1 MVETNGAPDARGRRA
16 RERRIRDARKKK
28 LFPRR
33 RVRRRVATRHRRSVR
48 RCVTGRAIA
57 RFDRSRVVDLP
68 HSRRLGNGRSRAWTI
83 IRDDARATTTRDD
96 ATRDATRDNKIKSH
110 RSRRLARHRASRS
123 SPFDRSIHPSARIRA
138 TSPAVVRPARTTVDI
153 PRADCASHARGKS
166 IDTHVRPGGSPSH
179 YFDDVKCYLF
189 RVDNTVSRIND
200 PRLWT
205 LCTMVDP
212 VHDTERHPQRRA
224 RPGSLARALDRS
236 IVRSIDRNRIAADY
250 VARRERSDVA
260 ERPARG
266 VRERKGTRASER
278 ANARTRRDGATA
290 IDRAIDCL
298 ISRDRMGWMITHRTG
313 GATRAGCV
321 REDRARERMRG
332 GDDRGARRG
341 ARSRGRVDVGVG
353 WSIGGGLIFG
363 IATLDRRLTTS
374 FRR

>member
-138 TSPAVVRPARTTVDI
+138 RPRRRSSGPPARRLIFHVQT
-153 PRADCASHARGKS
+153 AR
-166 IDTHVRPGGSPSH
+166 H
-179 YFDDVKCYLF
+179 
-189 RVDNTVSRIND
+189 
-200 PRLWT
+200 
-205 LCTMVDP
+205 
-212 VHDTERHPQRRA
+212 
-224 RPGSLARALDRS
+224 
-236 IVRSIDRNRIAADY
+236 
-250 VARRERSDVA
+250 
-260 ERPARG
+260 
-266 VRERKGTRASER
+266 TRA
-278 ANARTRRDGATA
+278 
-290 IDRAIDCL
+290 
-298 ISRDRMGWMITHRTG
+298 
-313 GATRAGCV
+313 
-321 REDRARERMRG
+321 
-332 GDDRGARRG
+332 
-341 ARSRGRVDVGVG
+341 
-353 WSIGGGLIFG
+353 
-363 IATLDRRLTTS
+363 
-374 FRR
+374 

>member
-68 HSRRLGNGRSRAWTI
+68 HSRRLGNGRSRAWTS

-123 SPFDRSIHPSARIRA
+123 SPFDRSIHPSIRAHSRA

-153 PRADCASHARGKS
+153 PRADCASHARVKS

-179 YFDDVKCYLF
+179 YFDDVKWYLF

-205 LCTMVDP
+205 FYTMVDP
-212 VHDTERHPQRRA
+212 VHDTERHGAPAPDRSRA
-224 RPGSLARALDRS
+224 RSIDRS
-236 IVRSIDRNRIAADY
+236 IVRSIAIVSRQTMSHAASG
-250 VARRERSDVA
+250 VMSQSAL
-260 ERPARG
+260 RG
-266 VRERKGTRASER
+266 AFANVKVRER
-278 ANARTRRDGATA
+278 ANARTRERDATA
-290 IDRAIDCL
+290 
-298 ISRDRMGWMITHRTG
+298 
-313 GATRAGCV
+313 
-321 REDRARERMRG
+321 
-332 GDDRGARRG
+332 RRP
-341 ARSRGRVDVGVG
+341 
-353 WSIGGGLIFG
+353 SIGRLIV
-363 IATLDRRLTTS
+363 
-374 FRR
+374 

>member
-1 MVETNGAPDARGRRA
+1 MVVETNGAPDARGRRA

-212 VHDTERHPQRRA
+212 VHDTERHGAPAPDRSRA
-224 RPGSLARALDRS
+224 RSIDRS
-236 IVRSIDRNRIAADY
+236 IVRSIAIVSRQTMSHAASG
-250 VARRERSDVA
+250 VMSQSAL
-260 ERPARG
+260 RG
-266 VRERKGTRASER
+266 AFANVKVRER
-278 ANARTRRDGATA
+278 ANARTRERDATA
-290 IDRAIDCL
+290 
-298 ISRDRMGWMITHRTG
+298 
-313 GATRAGCV
+313 
-321 REDRARERMRG
+321 
-332 GDDRGARRG
+332 RRP
-341 ARSRGRVDVGVG
+341 SRGRL
-353 WSIGGGLIFG
+353 IG
-363 IATLDRRLTTS
+363 
-374 FRR
+374 

>member
-1 MVETNGAPDARGRRA
+1 MDGRARGRSFATTRA
-16 RERRIRDARKKK
+16 RRRRATTRRATRRAMTK
-28 LFPRR
+28 LNHTDRVVSRVIAR
-33 RVRRRVATRHRRSVR
+33 RVRRRST
-48 RCVTGRAIA
+48 
-57 RFDRSRVVDLP
+57 DP
-68 HSRRLGNGRSRAWTI
+68 
-83 IRDDARATTTRDD
+83 
-96 ATRDATRDNKIKSH
+96 
-110 RSRRLARHRASRS
+110 
-123 SPFDRSIHPSARIRA
+123 SIHPRAFARDLAGGR
-138 TSPAVVRPARTTVDI
+138 PPARTTVDI
-153 PRADCASHARGKS
+153 PRADCASHARVKS
-166 IDTHVRPGGSPSH
+166 IDTHVGPGGSPSH

-266 VRERKGTRASER
+266 VRERKGARASER

-298 ISRDRMGWMITHRTG
+298 ISRDRMGWMIAHRTG

-353 WSIGGGLIFG
+353 WSIGGVINFWNCDARSKTDDVFSTIGFREE
-363 IATLDRRLTTS
+363 TLER
-374 FRR
+374 F